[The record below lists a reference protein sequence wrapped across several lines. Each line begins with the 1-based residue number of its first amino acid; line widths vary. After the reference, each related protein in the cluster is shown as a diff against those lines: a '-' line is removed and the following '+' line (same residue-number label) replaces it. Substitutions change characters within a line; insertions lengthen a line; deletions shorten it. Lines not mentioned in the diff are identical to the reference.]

1 VLVPPLLSPQ
11 KERLEAALRR
21 SRERREAPEKQR
33 TAQAPLIVEVG
44 PYQTSLTGRQVVK
57 PAIRRCGAGSRI
69 RPRSGVGDLTRRQIM
84 AAVDKIAKTRKRGA
98 EGPAQAHP
106 HLPRMVSARAMSTTM
121 CSLDIA
127 LETNV
132 QKWTER
138 QRAKR
143 SFQIGI
149 YKFRAEK
156 VDSKEIAYRF
166 SRFHWRAG
174 SPF

>member
-1 VLVPPLLSPQ
+1 
-11 KERLEAALRR
+11 
-21 SRERREAPEKQR
+21 
-33 TAQAPLIVEVG
+33 
-44 PYQTSLTGRQVVK
+44 
-57 PAIRRCGAGSRI
+57 
-69 RPRSGVGDLTRRQIM
+69 VGDLTRRQIM

-138 QRAKR
+138 QRATR
-143 SFQIGI
+143 SLQIGI